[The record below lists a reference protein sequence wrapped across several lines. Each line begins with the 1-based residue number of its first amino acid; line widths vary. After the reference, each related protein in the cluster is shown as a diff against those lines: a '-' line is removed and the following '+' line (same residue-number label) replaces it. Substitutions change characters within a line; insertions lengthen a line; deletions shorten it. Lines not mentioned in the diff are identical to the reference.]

1 MTDDVFVM
9 KNRPVRRLS
18 FQGKIKWKAILAVK
32 RFISNAK
39 LACERFIKGKACI
52 FFKIYS
58 TEMR

>member
-39 LACERFIKGKACI
+39 LACERFIKGEGLNI
-52 FFKIYS
+52 FQN
-58 TEMR
+58 